1 MSKTRIA
8 FVGAG
13 NMAASLIGGLRAQGV
28 EASLICASAPGAE
41 TRERIATEHGIKV
54 FADNAEAVK
63 GADVVVLAVKP
74 QMMKSVCQALKAS
87 LDAHQLIVSVAA
99 GITCASLTQWLG
111 DQPVVRC
118 MPNTPSLLRQGA
130 SGLYATEKVSPTQ
143 REQAEQLLSAVGV
156 AVWVEQEKH
165 MDAVTAVSGS
175 GPAYFF
181 LMMEAMTAAG
191 VKLGLP
197 EDIAKKLT
205 LQTALGSALI
215 ATGSNVDAGELRRRV
230 ASPGGTTEAA
240 IKAFQ
245 AGGFEA
251 LVETALA
258 AADHRAAELAE
269 QLANNF
275 QAFWSRLMIGLNT
288 AAIYVLQTLGSLYL
302 LITLLR
308 FVLQLVRANFYNPL
322 CQFIVRATQPLLK
335 PLRRIIPSLFG
346 LDMSSLVLAII
357 VQMILMALTLLLMFG
372 TTGDPLHLLLWS
384 IIGVTALFL
393 KIFFFALIIS
403 VILSWVAPGS
413 HNPGAE
419 LVNQICEP
427 ALAPFRKIV
436 PNLGGL
442 DISPILAFLVLKL
455 LDMLVINN
463 LAAMS
468 NMPDVLRLLM

>member
-1 MSKTRIA
+1 
-8 FVGAG
+8 
-13 NMAASLIGGLRAQGV
+13 
-28 EASLICASAPGAE
+28 
-41 TRERIATEHGIKV
+41 
-54 FADNAEAVK
+54 
-63 GADVVVLAVKP
+63 
-74 QMMKSVCQALKAS
+74 
-87 LDAHQLIVSVAA
+87 
-99 GITCASLTQWLG
+99 
-111 DQPVVRC
+111 
-118 MPNTPSLLRQGA
+118 
-130 SGLYATEKVSPTQ
+130 
-143 REQAEQLLSAVGV
+143 
-156 AVWVEQEKH
+156 
-165 MDAVTAVSGS
+165 
-175 GPAYFF
+175 
-181 LMMEAMTAAG
+181 
-191 VKLGLP
+191 
-197 EDIAKKLT
+197 
-205 LQTALGSALI
+205 
-215 ATGSNVDAGELRRRV
+215 
-230 ASPGGTTEAA
+230 
-240 IKAFQ
+240 
-245 AGGFEA
+245 
-251 LVETALA
+251 
-258 AADHRAAELAE
+258 
-269 QLANNF
+269 
-275 QAFWSRLMIGLNT
+275 MIGLNT

-302 LITLLR
+302 LIVLLR

-346 LDMSSLVLAII
+346 LDMSSLVLAVI

-384 IIGVTALFL
+384 IISVTALFL

-468 NMPDVLRLLM
+468 GMPDVLRLLM

>member
-1 MSKTRIA
+1 
-8 FVGAG
+8 
-13 NMAASLIGGLRAQGV
+13 
-28 EASLICASAPGAE
+28 
-41 TRERIATEHGIKV
+41 
-54 FADNAEAVK
+54 
-63 GADVVVLAVKP
+63 
-74 QMMKSVCQALKAS
+74 
-87 LDAHQLIVSVAA
+87 
-99 GITCASLTQWLG
+99 
-111 DQPVVRC
+111 
-118 MPNTPSLLRQGA
+118 
-130 SGLYATEKVSPTQ
+130 
-143 REQAEQLLSAVGV
+143 
-156 AVWVEQEKH
+156 
-165 MDAVTAVSGS
+165 
-175 GPAYFF
+175 
-181 LMMEAMTAAG
+181 
-191 VKLGLP
+191 
-197 EDIAKKLT
+197 
-205 LQTALGSALI
+205 
-215 ATGSNVDAGELRRRV
+215 
-230 ASPGGTTEAA
+230 
-240 IKAFQ
+240 
-245 AGGFEA
+245 
-251 LVETALA
+251 
-258 AADHRAAELAE
+258 
-269 QLANNF
+269 
-275 QAFWSRLMIGLNT
+275 MIGLNT

-302 LITLLR
+302 LIVLLR

-384 IIGVTALFL
+384 IISVTALFL

-442 DISPILAFLVLKL
+442 DISPIIAFLVLKL

-468 NMPDVLRLLM
+468 GMPDVLRLLM